1 MNILE
6 WIFEFY
12 FQDGFIRM
20 VSVAA
25 AACVYTACGEGL
37 DICGYI
43 RLQPVQRNFWR
54 MESSADLVSV
64 LVPTPMLPLSTGANR
79 LSSAFA
85 AEESSSIIMI
95 PF

>member
-1 MNILE
+1 MYIPHAERALIYAAILGFSQFNGIFGE
-6 WIFEFY
+6 WNLLRTWY
-12 FQDGFIRM
+12 DQ
-20 VSVAA
+20 
-25 AACVYTACGEGL
+25 
-37 DICGYI
+37 
-43 RLQPVQRNFWR
+43 
-54 MESSADLVSV
+54 DLVSV